1 MNEFSE
7 HWIEVRTSIDG
18 KVLVHLVLLEFYSDV
33 DGRAVVDSIKHNI
46 IVYRRFS
53 PNYGALENPGLCCAV
68 STMGGQVFL
77 LNT

>member
-46 IVYRRFS
+46 IVYRKFS
-53 PNYGALENPGLCCAV
+53 PN
-68 STMGGQVFL
+68 
-77 LNT
+77 